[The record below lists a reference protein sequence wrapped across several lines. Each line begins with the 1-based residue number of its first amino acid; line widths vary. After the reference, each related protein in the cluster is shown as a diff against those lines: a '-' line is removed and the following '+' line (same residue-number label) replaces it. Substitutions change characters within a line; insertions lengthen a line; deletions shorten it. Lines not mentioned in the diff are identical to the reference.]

1 VIVGTRSVP
10 VPSVPSESGR
20 PRRGYRGER
29 LGAGGVDFDLQRDE
43 FLDDHIDLGF
53 EGDDRRVP

>member
-1 VIVGTRSVP
+1 V
-10 VPSVPSESGR
+10 
-20 PRRGYRGER
+20 
-29 LGAGGVDFDLQRDE
+29 GGVDFDLQRDE